1 MNPENLTDKT
11 QQALT
16 RTIELSKT
24 NQNPQITNLHL
35 LNILLSDSQGIVYQ
49 ILNSLLDSNAINNL
63 KKDIN
68 KALYSLPTTDSV
80 SEPIL
85 SQEFITLLN
94 QAGKQAKAFSDQYI
108 SREHLLL
115 ALLLTECQTQTIL
128 KKYHLNIQQVKEALM
143 AIRGNQTVTDPNPE
157 TKYQVLEKYTINL
170 NRLAKIGKLDPVIG
184 RNNEIRRVMQILSR
198 RTKNNPVLIGDPGVG
213 KTAIAEG
220 LAQRIVALDVPE
232 TLLNKQVLTLDL
244 ASMLAGAKFRGEF
257 EERLTALLNEIKKS
271 DGGYILFIDELHT
284 LIGAGSAQG
293 AVDVSNMLKPALARG
308 ELRTIGATTIKEY
321 RQYIEKD
328 AAFERRFQPVLVE
341 EPTIQDTIAILR
353 GLKEKY
359 EIHHGITILDNALIA
374 AVQLSVRYITDR
386 FLPDKAIDL
395 VDEAAARIRID
406 SESLPSELDFLQ
418 REITQLEIEEAALKK
433 EKNKNK
439 LIVLQKTLADKKEK
453 LADKKTIWLRQ
464 KELLNNLKIKRREI
478 EDHKIKLENAER
490 EVRLEEAAKIKYGE
504 LPKFETELK
513 QLESQWAKIP
523 EEEQIVRDKV
533 TQEDIA
539 KIVASWTGIPV
550 ARLLKTESKK
560 LVNLEKEIHHRL
572 VDQEEAVTD
581 VANAIRRSRSGIA
594 EENRPIGSFIF
605 LGPTGVGKTELAKA
619 LAEILFNDETALVR
633 IDMSEYAQEYSV
645 ARLIGAPP
653 GYVGFEEG
661 GQLTEIIRRKPFSVV
676 LFDEIE
682 KAHSQVFNIFLQILD
697 EGRLTDGKGRTVNFK
712 NTIIIMTS
720 NLGSQL
726 VFDFYQNQKS
736 ALSDSQKQKLEKQ
749 VFEIVQKHFPPEF
762 INRLDDIIL
771 FKSLSKEMVLSII
784 DKQIDRVRQRL
795 IKQNIRLEI
804 SDKIKTYLAKI
815 GYDPAYGARPLRRVI
830 QNGLLDELALQLIEG
845 KINAGDKI
853 EVDYKNNKIS
863 FNLTFKK

>member
-1 MNPENLTDKT
+1 M
-11 QQALT
+11 
-16 RTIELSKT
+16 
-24 NQNPQITNLHL
+24 
-35 LNILLSDSQGIVYQ
+35 
-49 ILNSLLDSNAINNL
+49 
-63 KKDIN
+63 
-68 KALYSLPTTDSV
+68 
-80 SEPIL
+80 
-85 SQEFITLLN
+85 
-94 QAGKQAKAFSDQYI
+94 
-108 SREHLLL
+108 
-115 ALLLTECQTQTIL
+115 
-128 KKYHLNIQQVKEALM
+128 
-143 AIRGNQTVTDPNPE
+143 
-157 TKYQVLEKYTINL
+157 
-170 NRLAKIGKLDPVIG
+170 
-184 RNNEIRRVMQILSR
+184 
-198 RTKNNPVLIGDPGVG
+198 
-213 KTAIAEG
+213 
-220 LAQRIVALDVPE
+220 
-232 TLLNKQVLTLDL
+232 
-244 ASMLAGAKFRGEF
+244 
-257 EERLTALLNEIKKS
+257 
-271 DGGYILFIDELHT
+271 
-284 LIGAGSAQG
+284 
-293 AVDVSNMLKPALARG
+293 
-308 ELRTIGATTIKEY
+308 
-321 RQYIEKD
+321 
-328 AAFERRFQPVLVE
+328 
-341 EPTIQDTIAILR
+341 
-353 GLKEKY
+353 
-359 EIHHGITILDNALIA
+359 
-374 AVQLSVRYITDR
+374 
-386 FLPDKAIDL
+386 
-395 VDEAAARIRID
+395 
-406 SESLPSELDFLQ
+406 
-418 REITQLEIEEAALKK
+418 
-433 EKNKNK
+433 
-439 LIVLQKTLADKKEK
+439 
-453 LADKKTIWLRQ
+453 RQ